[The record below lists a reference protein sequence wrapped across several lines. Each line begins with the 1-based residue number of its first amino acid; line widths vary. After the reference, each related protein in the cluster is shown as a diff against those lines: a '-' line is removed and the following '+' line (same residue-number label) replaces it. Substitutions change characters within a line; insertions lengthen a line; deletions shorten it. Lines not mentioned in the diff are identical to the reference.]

1 MNFSSVHSCAVTCH
15 AVTRKASLSWLVFSR
30 RVGQIS
36 DHVTRSFAPQPI
48 PPALSAVARAV
59 PVCPM
64 QSKCELEGSL
74 PRHTKPCLSLVSK
87 TGHEKW
93 GELTALSDP
102 AHLRQFQGAH
112 ILTSKLC
119 TQAGIKKAEDSN
131 PVHHQKQHVIPYF
144 GAGFPLSLKELK
156 EPRAR
161 SGLEETRCFS
171 ESCWHTVY
179 KNTLTVKKE
188 GDGKKGTVR

>member
-36 DHVTRSFAPQPI
+36 DHMTRSFAPQPI

-64 QSKCELEGSL
+64 QSKCELKGSL

-112 ILTSKLC
+112 TLTSRLC
-119 TQAGIKKAEDSN
+119 TQAGIKKAEDSS
-131 PVHHQKQHVIPYF
+131 PVHHQKHHVIPYF

>member
-1 MNFSSVHSCAVTCH
+1 MQLPGRWAF
-15 AVTRKASLSWLVFSR
+15 LGLYLVGGLGRFLTTWR
-30 RVGQIS
+30 
-36 DHVTRSFAPQPI
+36 ALL
-48 PPALSAVARAV
+48 PPSPSHQHYQLV

-64 QSKCELEGSL
+64 QSKCELKGSL

-87 TGHEKW
+87 TCHEKW
-93 GELTALSDP
+93 GELIALSDP

-112 ILTSKLC
+112 TLTSRLC

-131 PVHHQKQHVIPYF
+131 PVHHQKHHVISYF

-161 SGLEETRCFS
+161 TGLEETRCFS

-179 KNTLTVKKE
+179 KNTLTGKKE